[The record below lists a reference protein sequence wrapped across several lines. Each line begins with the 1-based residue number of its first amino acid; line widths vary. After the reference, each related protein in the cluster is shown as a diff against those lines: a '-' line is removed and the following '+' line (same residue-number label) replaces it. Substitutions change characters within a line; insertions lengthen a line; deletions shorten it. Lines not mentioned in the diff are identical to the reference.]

1 MNHVSKGIV
10 FVLGGILFLLLS
22 FLLPLPTPLW
32 AVILSASIILNCT
45 GIAFLIRFIQES
57 DQKKK
62 ELK

>member
-1 MNHVSKGIV
+1 MTHVSKGIV

-45 GIAFLIRFIQES
+45 GIAFLIRFIQGSE
-57 DQKKK
+57 QKEKK
-62 ELK
+62 SE